1 VGCPRTGMP
10 GVTPIDTAYNLWVV
24 SNDVEAI
31 RDRAG
36 DLARTYQDF
45 KAALVE
51 MRERHGL
58 TQEEVG
64 RRLGISQEAVSKF
77 ESYDSNPTLANVRRY
92 ALAIEARLRLE
103 VLDDTAIEPPTGAL
117 VGEEPWLPAATRSQ
131 AGESGM
137 SSWGRPRSTAP
148 TLWRET
154 ARTTRRRG

>member
-1 VGCPRTGMP
+1 VGRSRTWMP
-10 GVTPIDTAYNLWVV
+10 TVTPIDTPYNLWVV
-24 SNDVEAI
+24 SNDVDAI
-31 RDRAG
+31 RDRAS

-51 MRERHGL
+51 MRERRGL

-64 RRLGISQEAVSKF
+64 NRLGISQEAVSKF
-77 ESYDSNPTLANVRRY
+77 ESYDSNPTLASVRRY

-103 VLDDTAIEPPTGAL
+103 VLDDTITEPPNVAM
-117 VGEEPWLPAATRSQ
+117 VSEHPWLPTAGSQ
-131 AGESGM
+131 AAESGL

-154 ARTTRRRG
+154 SRATRRHG